1 MKSQFFKLS
10 LSLFVIYSL
19 TACNNQKPVEVN
31 KTNVEET
38 KRLEEERKHIE
49 EEKLALDA
57 EKLAMEEAKE
67 KERLQALEKLE
78 RRFQDVSR
86 VSVVPKKAFFYDK
99 PDFNTKRKSFLVQ
112 YDYATIIRTR
122 NGFGYIEFYN
132 YNNYKTTSGW
142 ISLKDLEPSGE
153 GY

>member
-1 MKSQFFKLS
+1 MKTQLFKLS

-38 KRLEEERKHIE
+38 KRLEGERKRIE

-67 KERLQALEKLE
+67 KERIQALEKLE
-78 RRFQDVSR
+78 REFQDVSR
-86 VSVVPKKAFFYDK
+86 VSVVAKKAFFYDK

-112 YDYATIIRTR
+112 YDLASIIRTR

-132 YNNYKTTSGW
+132 FETYKTTSGW
-142 ISLKDLEPSGE
+142 MSLKDLEPSEPGC
-153 GY
+153 

>member
-1 MKSQFFKLS
+1 MKTQLFKLS

-19 TACNNQKPVEVN
+19 TACNNDKPVEVN
-31 KTNVEET
+31 KANVEET
-38 KRLEEERKHIE
+38 KRLEEERKRIE

-67 KERLQALEKLE
+67 KDRIQALEKLE
-78 RRFQDVSR
+78 RQFQDVSR
-86 VSVVPKKAFFYDK
+86 VSVIARKAFFYDK

-112 YDYATIIRTR
+112 YDLATIIRTR

-132 YNNYKTTSGW
+132 YENDKTTSGW
-142 ISLKDLEPSGE
+142 MSLKDLEPSEPGC
-153 GY
+153 